1 MQLDEEKFEKEKTEK
16 NKSAKEAQAKE
27 KLVIKDMMDELLWW
41 ILIKNL
47 YSF

>member
-41 ILIKNL
+41 ILI
-47 YSF
+47 